1 MRTPVIIDIVAA
13 AILLGFVLLGGKRGL
28 LRSAAGLLTVVTAL
42 VGAGMIAGTVSAPA
56 ARLLAPAIEK
66 HIAAR
71 VDDAVADEAD
81 RVQMPEAEVGDAF
94 SAGDLLALLGLDRE
108 VRESLADRV
117 QETVRSTGA
126 SIAAAVVESI
136 AQSVLYGVLFLL
148 AFLALMLALELLTRA
163 LDLVL
168 KLPGLHGLNALGGA
182 AVGLIEGALLLF
194 LAIWV
199 GRKLGVSFDT
209 GAAADTMLL
218 RFFTTNTPLSVLSFL
233 Q

>member
-1 MRTPVIIDIVAA
+1 MRTPVIIDIIAVAV
-13 AILLGFVLLGGKRGL
+13 LLCFVLLGGKRGL
-28 LRSAAGLLTVVTAL
+28 LRSAAGLLTVVVAL
-42 VGAGMIAGTVSAPA
+42 VGAGMIAGTLSAPA
-56 ARLLAPAIEK
+56 AKLLAPAIEK
-66 HIAAR
+66 HIAAK
-71 VDDAVADEAD
+71 VDDAMADQAD
-81 RVQMPEAEVGDAF
+81 RVQMPEAEVEGTF
-94 SAGDLLALLGLDRE
+94 SAGDLLALLGLDQE
-108 VRESLADRV
+108 VRDSLTDRV
-117 QETVRSTGA
+117 QETVRDTGV

-136 AQSVLYGVLFLL
+136 AQSILYGVLFLL

-168 KLPGLHGLNALGGA
+168 KLPGLHGLNTLGGA

-194 LAIWV
+194 LAVWV

-209 GAAADTMLL
+209 GAMADTVFL